1 MCPGRREGKGMMG
14 AWCIDCVYAV
24 EVGHNHVH
32 SFFAELAQLI
42 DRIFYVNF

>member
-1 MCPGRREGKGMMG
+1 MAPLVIMKHTSEIQVNTKSV
-14 AWCIDCVYAV
+14 AE
-24 EVGHNHVH
+24 EVGHDHVH